1 MIAPG
6 RQLKIGELLIT
17 QGVLTKEQVETIL
30 AEQKKHGRPF
40 GDLAERLFGIDPKA
54 VERAWLEQYLGY
66 NTKIDLDQQR
76 VEPDALQAMSRRQA
90 WQFHILPL
98 YHEHGHLVAATT
110 QEKLRR
116 AVNFAWGSLNQPTCF
131 LIADDRDLRDHL
143 MKHYPWPSALGLA
156 TAAAA

>member
-40 GDLAERLFGIDPKA
+40 GDLAERLYGIDPKA
-54 VERAWLEQYLGY
+54 VERAWLEQYMGY
-66 NTKIDLDQQR
+66 NTQIKLDQQR
-76 VEPDALQAMSRRQA
+76 VDAQALKAMSRRQA
-90 WQFHILPL
+90 WQFKILPL

-110 QEKLRR
+110 QKHLRR

-131 LIADDRDLRDHL
+131 LIADPDEL
-143 MKHYPWPSALGLA
+143 
-156 TAAAA
+156 